1 MAIKWYGKNIRQ
13 IVTTVHADLRATC
26 LLVVHLLGVEDV
38 PGEEEGAFSQE
49 SWIAWD
55 IHDRFNASRDLEH
68 LCMSLP
74 MRRTHT

>member
-1 MAIKWYGKNIRQ
+1 MRW
-13 IVTTVHADLRATC
+13 IVTTVHADPRPTY

-38 PGEEEGAFSQE
+38 PGERGGHVLSGELGVNG
-49 SWIAWD
+49 IC
-55 IHDRFNASRDLEH
+55 HDQYNPSRDLER